1 MSRANICR
9 ERQQLLRPL
18 CNLVLL
24 PSSSVFGDNKKKN
37 YLTLISFSNCLS
49 IYFFFFFNL
58 IHNNTTALIST
69 TNSTSLC

>member
-24 PSSSVFGDNKKKN
+24 PSSSVFGDNKK
-37 YLTLISFSNCLS
+37 LFDFDLILELSFHL
-49 IYFFFFFNL
+49 FFFFQ
-58 IHNNTTALIST
+58 SD
-69 TNSTSLC
+69 S

>member
-24 PSSSVFGDNKKKN
+24 PSSSVFGDNKKK
-37 YLTLISFSNCLS
+37 LFDFDLILELSFHL
-49 IYFFFFFNL
+49 FFFFSNL
-58 IHNNTTALIST
+58 IHNNTTALTST

>member
-24 PSSSVFGDNKKKN
+24 PSSSVFGDNKKKK
-37 YLTLISFSNCLS
+37 LFDFDLILELSFHL
-49 IYFFFFFNL
+49 FFFFFQ
-58 IHNNTTALIST
+58 SD
-69 TNSTSLC
+69 S

>member
-24 PSSSVFGDNKKKN
+24 PSSSVFGDNKKK
-37 YLTLISFSNCLS
+37 LFDFDLILELSFHL
-49 IYFFFFFNL
+49 FFFFFS
-58 IHNNTTALIST
+58 I
-69 TNSTSLC
+69 

>member
-24 PSSSVFGDNKKKN
+24 PSSSVFGDNKK
-37 YLTLISFSNCLS
+37 LFDFDLILELSFHL
-49 IYFFFFFNL
+49 FFFNL
-58 IHNNTTALIST
+58 IHNNTTALTNT